1 MRINSES
8 DIQRLREQL
17 ADETSTSRKDIDNL
31 RKALDDM
38 RYKQEEA
45 IRNLNIKNEEIENM
59 MD

>member
-1 MRINSES
+1 M
-8 DIQRLREQL
+8 REQL
-17 ADETSTSRKDIDNL
+17 AEESTSSRREIDNL

-38 RYKQEEA
+38 RYKSEEA